1 MTNLQNRWRRVRRS
15 VAVVYTCA
23 WLMVVPGAGE
33 VCAAETAAKMPPGVV
48 DPEAALRDPTYS
60 DPVFWWRMTSRPPDV
75 YEPDAYFYWP
85 DAVIRGAP
93 AAFLPAAATGR
104 TSIAAAALNEAA
116 DWAAAHKTGALIV
129 VHRGVVQ
136 LERYWN
142 GVRPDELVNGRAIT
156 RSVTPML
163 LGFAV
168 AAGKV
173 ALDDPIGK
181 FITEWRDDPRG
192 RITVQQ
198 LGQQVSGLEVT
209 PQLGLEI
216 IAGNKDLC
224 LAYCGD
230 VVRAALAYDA
240 TSPPGSRFEYAQENM
255 QLLALVIER
264 ALGVPIQTLLS
275 ERVWGP
281 IGASDA
287 TFQMDRPGGVARVMC
302 CMRATPRDWARLGVL
317 VLQDGRWQGKQVLP
331 VGWVR
336 TMATPS
342 PRNPSH
348 GLGLWL
354 GNPYV
359 AKRSFFEGQ
368 PGILPQSEPFLANDL
383 RMMEGGGF
391 RVIYMVPSE
400 QLVIFRHGPTVEN
413 WDHAFLVNSILRGL
427 PGHRRLSSRNSRS

>member
-1 MTNLQNRWRRVRRS
+1 MTHFRKPWRYLRR
-15 VAVVYTCA
+15 CA
-23 WLMVVPGAGE
+23 AALLFCPMMIVMPGAGW
-33 VCAAETAAKMPPGVV
+33 VRAAETAAKMPPGVV
-48 DPEAALRDPTYS
+48 DPEVALRDPTYS
-60 DPVFWWRMTSRPPDV
+60 DPMFWWRMTSRPKDV
-75 YEPDAYFYWP
+75 YEPEAYFYWP

-104 TSIAAAALNEAA
+104 TSIAAAALTEAA

-129 VHRGVVQ
+129 VHKGVVQ

-173 ALDDPIGK
+173 ALDDSIGK

-240 TSPPGSRFEYAQENM
+240 TSPPGSRFDYAQENM

-264 ALGVPIQTLLS
+264 ALGMPIQTLLS
-275 ERVWGP
+275 ERVWAP

-287 TFQMDRPGGVARVMC
+287 TFQMDRPGGVARV
-302 CMRATPRDWARLGVL
+302 
-317 VLQDGRWQGKQVLP
+317 
-331 VGWVR
+331 
-336 TMATPS
+336 
-342 PRNPSH
+342 
-348 GLGLWL
+348 
-354 GNPYV
+354 
-359 AKRSFFEGQ
+359 
-368 PGILPQSEPFLANDL
+368 I
-383 RMMEGGGF
+383 
-391 RVIYMVPSE
+391 
-400 QLVIFRHGPTVEN
+400 
-413 WDHAFLVNSILRGL
+413 
-427 PGHRRLSSRNSRS
+427 